1 MRRKSVSQNGQ
12 NRQFSTVMSPEKAAW
27 EPLRSENCQGKN
39 SKRKIVLASAC
50 GPLNLSEKLA
60 NNPTEGPSEWTG
72 AVGP

>member
-50 GPLNLSEKLA
+50 SPVNLSEQLA
-60 NNPTEGPSEWTG
+60 NNPTAGLGKWAG
-72 AVGP
+72 AVGL